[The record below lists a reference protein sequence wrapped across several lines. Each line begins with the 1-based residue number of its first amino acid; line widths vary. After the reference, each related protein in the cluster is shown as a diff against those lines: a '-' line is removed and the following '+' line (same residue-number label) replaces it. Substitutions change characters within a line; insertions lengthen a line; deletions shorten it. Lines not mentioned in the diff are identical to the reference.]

1 MWFIAAND
9 VSLVDHPDFML
20 FLCNLKLQLFMNTEI
35 AFVPVGESHVEAIR
49 DIYNYYVEHT
59 TVTFHSELLDNEE
72 MRSILF
78 FKNPRFGSYAIINPE
93 QMVIG
98 YVILGYYK
106 PRQAYDFTAE
116 VTIYLH
122 PAHIG
127 KGIGN
132 KSMNFIEKIARE
144 KQFHALLGVI
154 CSENGSSIQLFKK
167 FGYWECAYF
176 KEVGLKY
183 NRLLDV
189 VVYEKIL
196 ES

>member
-1 MWFIAAND
+1 MD
-9 VSLVDHPDFML
+9 
-20 FLCNLKLQLFMNTEI
+20 TEI
-35 AFVPVGESHVEAIR
+35 KFVPVEENHIEPIR
-49 DIYNYYVEHT
+49 NIYNHYVQYT

-72 MRSILF
+72 MKGILF
-78 FKNPRFGSYAIINPE
+78 FKNPRFVSYSVIDSSNA
-93 QMVIG
+93 VIG

-116 VTIYLH
+116 VTIYLD
-122 PAHIG
+122 PEYIG

-132 KSMNFIEKIARE
+132 KAMKFIEEIARE
-144 KQFHALLGVI
+144 RQFHALLGVI
-154 CSENGSSIQLFKK
+154 CSENESSISLFKK

-196 ES
+196 K

>member
-1 MWFIAAND
+1 MDLEIYFEPVAD
-9 VSLVDHPDFML
+9 THVD
-20 FLCNLKLQLFMNTEI
+20 
-35 AFVPVGESHVEAIR
+35 AIKE
-49 DIYNYYVEHT
+49 IYNYYVQNT
-59 TVTFHSELLDNEE
+59 TVTFHSELLDRQE
-72 MRSILF
+72 MREILF
-78 FKNPRFGSYAIINPE
+78 FKNPRFSSYAILNKE
-93 QMVIG
+93 KTVLG

-122 PAHIG
+122 PDQTG

-132 KSMNFIEKIARE
+132 KAMEFIEKVARD
-144 KQFHALLGVI
+144 KKFHALLGVI
-154 CSENGSSIQLFKK
+154 CSENDASIKLFKK

-189 VVYEKIL
+189 VIYEKL
-196 ES
+196 LK

>member
-1 MWFIAAND
+1 M
-9 VSLVDHPDFML
+9 S
-20 FLCNLKLQLFMNTEI
+20 TEI
-35 AFVPVGESHVEAIR
+35 AFVPVEESHVEAIR

-59 TVTFHSELLDNEE
+59 TVTFHAALLDNEE

-78 FKNPRFGSYAIINPE
+78 FQNPRFESYTIISDN
-93 QMVIG
+93 VIIG
-98 YVILGYYK
+98 YVIIGYYK
-106 PRQAYDFTAE
+106 PRQAYDYTAE

-122 PAHIG
+122 PVHIG

-132 KSMNFIEKIARE
+132 RAMKFIEEIARE

-154 CSENGSSIQLFKK
+154 CSENESSIQLFKK
-167 FGYWECAYF
+167 FGYWECAHF

-196 ES
+196 G